1 MAYVKVGSHGSATAC
16 LTYGQ
21 RKDGLEREGVVVGGV
36 NCRPDSAKQEFK
48 AVRYLWDKENGVQAH
63 TVIQSFDDK
72 DKISMEKANEIG
84 QEMAK
89 RLAPGHQA
97 VVFTHNDGEGGKI
110 HNHIVINSVN
120 SENGRKLQSH
130 GLLYHARQVSN
141 DISKDLGLHVIRERS
156 AELRYTLPERAL
168 INKGIQPWKDEIR
181 EVIDHAKREC
191 RNVNEFKN
199 YLEKHGITINERN
212 SKREKGGKS
221 WTYTHPDGGKVR
233 GSKLGNEYSRDG
245 VVNSLSLE
253 RERVPETALEKVEQ
267 GLSAGSTLDK
277 ALELANQS
285 AEKEQEK
292 VAALEMKEQERLPDD
307 WKYLSEME
315 KDDITHDM
323 STIDDYGLGR

>member
-21 RKDGLEREGVVVGGV
+21 RKDGMEREGVVVGGV

-120 SENGRKLQSH
+120 STNGKKLESH
-130 GLLYHARQVSN
+130 GLLYRSRQVSN
-141 DISKDLGLHVIRERS
+141 DISKELGLHVIKERT
-156 AELRYTLPERAL
+156 AELRYTQAERAL
-168 INKGIQPWKDEIR
+168 AGKNIQPWKDEIR

-191 RNVNEFKN
+191 RNVDEFKN

-212 SKREKGGKS
+212 SKQEKSGKS
-221 WTYTHPDGGKVR
+221 WTYYHPDGGKVR
-233 GSKLGNEYSRDG
+233 GSKLGNDYSRDG
-245 VVNSLSLE
+245 VVNSLSME
-253 RERVPETALEKVEQ
+253 REQGQETALEKVEQ

-292 VAALEMKEQERLPDD
+292 FAALDMKEQEKLPDD

-315 KDDITHDM
+315 KDDLTHDL
-323 STIDDYGLGR
+323 STIDDYGIGR